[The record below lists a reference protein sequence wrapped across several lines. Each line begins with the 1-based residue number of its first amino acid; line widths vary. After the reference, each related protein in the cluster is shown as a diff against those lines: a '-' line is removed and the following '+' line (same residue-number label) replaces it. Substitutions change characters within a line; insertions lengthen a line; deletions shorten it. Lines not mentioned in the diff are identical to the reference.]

1 MFDRPARYGLCVAD
15 AQSVVMSAI
24 GGRKNVA
31 TTNQGRAHD
40 LVNVRCASELPDNI
54 ERFSQ
59 VLAAPPGGAQISTSR
74 VAETKQRRTPE
85 EYDFVRSKINL
96 PRVSR

>member
-24 GGRKNVA
+24 GGKNVA
-31 TTNQGRAHD
+31 TTNQGRARD
-40 LVNVRCASELPDNI
+40 SVNMRCASELRDNI
-54 ERFSQ
+54 ERLSQ
-59 VLAAPPGGAQISTSR
+59 VLAAPPGGAQISISR

-85 EYDFVRSKINL
+85 EYDFVWSKINL
-96 PRVSR
+96 PAISR